1 MRRLVL
7 HDTAARRIGRAEQAP
22 PLQRRGA
29 RWRNELAWRWQRERR
44 ARRCR
49 APTRR
54 VRADD
59 NVVEAGFHCV
69 LSSAIMRELYRVL
82 FLLVVLLCAA
92 IGLRSDTRRGVT
104 PEDYFAFQFAGDP
117 HLSPDGK
124 AVAYVLTTIDQKKNR
139 RDSSIWLVLVD
150 GSAAPRRLSAEG
162 FSSNAPRWSPDGKT
176 LAFLSSRSTDVPAGE
191 ATKAGEPTKA
201 QIYLLPMSGGG
212 EAAALT
218 KLKNGV
224 QTYQWSPDGARIV
237 CVALSGPSDG
247 VAPADRKSDVR
258 HYTHIRYK
266 FNDTGWFDDKRRH
279 LWVINVAGGEAKQ
292 ITNGQDWND
301 TDPRWSP
308 DGTRIAF
315 VSDRTGKAYDDSEN
329 TDVWVIPASGGELT
343 KISDH
348 AFQDEE
354 PRWSPDGKQIV
365 FTGQTQRHQ
374 FPKVYTASSSGGA
387 VSQLAVNDLDLIPG
401 EFHWFLPGT
410 LLFSAGMKGET
421 HVYRAELAGRTFSR
435 VTSGPRA
442 VRAFDLNERAGL
454 MVYLANDFQH
464 LDDVYVANVDGSN
477 ERQLTHLNA
486 ELWPQ
491 LELQAVERLAY
502 KSTDGWP
509 VDGFFVK
516 PLGWQAGKKYPM
528 VLVIHGGPAGM
539 FGVDWYHEFQV
550 YAAKGWAVFF
560 CNPRGSTGYG
570 EKFERG
576 IINNWGGMDYQD
588 VMAGV
593 DAAVKQYPWI
603 DQSLLGVT
611 GGSYGG
617 FMTNWIVGHTTRFK
631 AAVTLRA
638 VSNFISDEGT
648 RDGAY
653 QHEDYFKGN
662 LFDDFDQY
670 WAASPLKYA
679 RNVRTPTL
687 ILHSDMDFRVP
698 IEQDEQWFRAL
709 QHFGVPSELVLFPR
723 ENHNLTRTG
732 EPKHLVES
740 LNWQL
745 YWFDRYLNGNAN
757 AKPPDAQ

>member
-1 MRRLVL
+1 MRKFQNLL
-7 HDTAARRIGRAEQAP
+7 LITFCFLAMGTTLPAAD
-22 PLQRRGA
+22 
-29 RWRNELAWRWQRERR
+29 RR
-44 ARRCR
+44 A
-49 APTRR
+49 
-54 VRADD
+54 
-59 NVVEAGFHCV
+59 
-69 LSSAIMRELYRVL
+69 I
-82 FLLVVLLCAA
+82 
-92 IGLRSDTRRGVT
+92 T
-104 PEDYFAFQFAGDP
+104 PEDYFSFQFISDA
-117 HLSPDGK
+117 HLSPD
-124 AVAYVLTTIDQKKNR
+124 ARLVAYVATTIDQKKNR
-139 RDSSIWLVLVD
+139 RDSAIWLLPVD
-150 GSAAPRRLSAEG
+150 GSAPPRRLSAEG

-176 LAFLSSRSTDVPAGE
+176 LAFLSTRSSDAAGTDAP
-191 ATKAGEPTKA
+191 KS
-201 QIYLLPMSGGG
+201 QIYLLPMTTGG
-212 EAAALT
+212 EALPLT

-224 QTYQWSPDGARIV
+224 QSFQWSPDSTRLV
-237 CVALSGPSDG
+237 CVALSGPTDA

-258 HYTHIRYK
+258 HYKHIRYK

-279 LWVINVAGGEAKQ
+279 LWIVAIASAEAKQ
-292 ITNGQDWND
+292 ITDGQDWND
-301 TDPRWSP
+301 TDPQWSP

-315 VSDRTGKAYDDSEN
+315 VSDRSGKAFDDSED
-329 TDVWVIPASGGELT
+329 TDVWVVPAAGGPLV

-348 AFQDEE
+348 PFQDEE
-354 PRWSPDGKQIV
+354 PRWSPDGKEIL
-365 FTGQTQRHQ
+365 FAGQTERHQ
-374 FPKVYTASSSGGA
+374 FAKLYVAPSSGGA
-387 VSQLAVNDLDLIPG
+387 PSQLAVNDLDLIPG
-401 EFHWFLPGT
+401 EFHWLTPGE
-410 LLFSAGMKGET
+410 LLFSAGEKAET
-421 HVYRAELAGRTFSR
+421 HIYRANLAARTFSR
-435 VTSGPRA
+435 VTSGPRS
-442 VRAFDLNERAGL
+442 VHGFDLNAKAGV
-454 MVYLANDFQH
+454 MVYLSNDFEH
-464 LDDVYVANVDGSN
+464 MDDLYVARPDGSG

-486 ELWPQ
+486 DLWKQ
-491 LELQAVERLAY
+491 LQLQPVERVPY

-528 VLVIHGGPAGM
+528 ILVIHGGPAGM

-593 DAAVKQYPWI
+593 DAALKQYSWI
-603 DQSLLGVT
+603 DESSLGVT

-617 FMTNWIVGHTTRFK
+617 FMTNWIVGHTNRFK
-631 AAVTLRA
+631 AAVTLR
-638 VSNFISDEGT
+638 SLSSFISDEGT

-653 QHEDYFKGN
+653 GHEDYFKGI

-670 WAASPLKYA
+670 WSASPLKYA
-679 RNVRTPTL
+679 RDVHTPTL

-698 IEQDEQWFRAL
+698 IEQGEQWFRAL
-709 QHFGVPSELVLFPR
+709 QHYGVPSELVLFPR

-740 LNWQL
+740 LNWQI

>member
-1 MRRLVL
+1 MRKFQTPLLIVFVFCL
-7 HDTAARRIGRAEQAP
+7 LAFGTALEAAD
-22 PLQRRGA
+22 RRG
-29 RWRNELAWRWQRERR
+29 
-44 ARRCR
+44 
-49 APTRR
+49 
-54 VRADD
+54 
-59 NVVEAGFHCV
+59 
-69 LSSAIMRELYRVL
+69 I
-82 FLLVVLLCAA
+82 
-92 IGLRSDTRRGVT
+92 T
-104 PEDYFAFQFAGDP
+104 PEDYFSFQFISDP
-117 HLSPDGK
+117 HLSPDAK
-124 AVAYVLTTIDQKKNR
+124 LVAYVVTTIDQKKNR
-139 RDSSIWLVLVD
+139 RDSAIWLLPVN
-150 GSAAPRRLSAEG
+150 GSAVPRRLSAEG

-176 LAFLSSRSTDVPAGE
+176 LAFLSTRSSDAAGGD
-191 ATKAGEPTKA
+191 AAKA
-201 QIYLLPMSGGG
+201 QIYLLPMAAGG
-212 EAAALT
+212 EALPLT

-224 QTYQWSPDGARIV
+224 QSFQWSPDSTHLV
-237 CVALSGPSDG
+237 CVALSGPGDA

-279 LWVINVAGGEAKQ
+279 LWVVAVAGGEAKQ
-292 ITNGQDWND
+292 ITDGQDWND
-301 TDPRWSP
+301 TDPQWSP

-315 VSDRTGKAYDDSEN
+315 VSDRSGKAFDDSEN
-329 TDVWVIPASGGELT
+329 TDVWVIPAASGPLV

-348 AFQDEE
+348 PFQDEE
-354 PRWSPDGKQIV
+354 PRWSPDGNE
-365 FTGQTQRHQ
+365 FLFAGQTERHQ
-374 FPKVYTASSSGGA
+374 FAKLYVAPASGGA
-387 VSQLAVNDLDLIPG
+387 PSKLAVKDLDLIPG
-401 EFHWFLPGT
+401 ELHWST
-410 LLFSAGMKGET
+410 TSELLFSAGEKAET
-421 HVYRAELAGRTFSR
+421 HIYRANLAAHTFSR
-435 VTSGPRA
+435 VTSGPRS
-442 VRAFDLNERAGL
+442 VHGFDLNAKAGVL
-454 MVYLANDFQH
+454 VYLSNDFEH
-464 LDDVYVANVDGSN
+464 LDDLYVAKIDGSS

-486 ELWPQ
+486 DLWKQ
-491 LELQAVERLAY
+491 LALQPVERVPY

-593 DAAVKQYPWI
+593 DAALKQYPWI
-603 DQSLLGVT
+603 DQNALGAT

-617 FMTNWIVGHTTRFK
+617 FMTNWIVGHTNRFK
-631 AAVTLRA
+631 AAVTLRS

-648 RDGAY
+648 RDGGY
-653 QHEDYFKGN
+653 GHEDYFKGI

-670 WAASPLKYA
+670 WSASPLKYA
-679 RNVRTPTL
+679 RDVHTPTL

-698 IEQDEQWFRAL
+698 IEQGEQWFRAL
-709 QHFGVPSELVLFPR
+709 QHYGVPSELVLFPR

-740 LNWQL
+740 LNWQI

-757 AKPPDAQ
+757 AKSPDAQ